1 MMGGNGVFTN
11 FRVLWPQSAGFLTM
25 ERTESMHNLL
35 TPPFA
40 DVSLG
45 ERFADAGMTVL
56 IGLVV
61 VFSVLILL
69 TFIFYLFGKIVGR
82 PKGPKP
88 APAPEKKTEPIV
100 RQPAPAPVVP
110 APVVEEGIGE
120 EVVAVIAAAVA
131 AMSGPAATFTLRRVQ
146 RSREG
151 RPAWGAAGL
160 AEQTRP
166 F

>member
-1 MMGGNGVFTN
+1 
-11 FRVLWPQSAGFLTM
+11 
-25 ERTESMHNLL
+25 MHNLL
-35 TPPFA
+35 TPFFA

-56 IGLVV
+56 TGLVV

-69 TFIFYLFGKIVGR
+69 TFIFYLFGKVVGR

-88 APAPEKKTEPIV
+88 TPAPEKKMEPVV
-100 RQPAPAPVVP
+100 RQSAPAPAVP
-110 APVVEEGIGE
+110 APVVEEGISE

-151 RPAWGAAGL
+151 RPAWSAAGL